1 MKNELIHFNISV
13 NQDKLIDYFYSLIQE
28 DINETKVTHKQE
40 FEKNY
45 NYQISGV
52 TVKDFKK
59 ELPFDTH
66 IRKDLVS
73 RCDVDHPII
82 LDVVN
87 HIKKKIPEAEIGLI
101 AFFMQ
106 KKGEDV
112 QLHRDF
118 PYRKNSLLMI
128 PLFGEEKYYIPK
140 SNAITYY
147 KDGGEY
153 QILTPVI
160 IDIMKLHGVKNIDQD
175 RLMLHIEI
183 PNLTIKEINEKYY
196 D

>member
-28 DINETKVTHKQE
+28 DINETKVTHKQ
-40 FEKNY
+40 
-45 NYQISGV
+45 
-52 TVKDFKK
+52 

-118 PYRKNSLLMI
+118 PY
-128 PLFGEEKYYIPK
+128 
-140 SNAITYY
+140 
-147 KDGGEY
+147 
-153 QILTPVI
+153 
-160 IDIMKLHGVKNIDQD
+160 
-175 RLMLHIEI
+175 
-183 PNLTIKEINEKYY
+183 
-196 D
+196 